1 MLGARARRLAGALT
15 EDGFVAAFERAAQA
29 LRDPATIGP
38 QDTLATLGLDS
49 LGLVEVIFALEEAF
63 GIAIPFNANDPGD
76 SGFDIS
82 SVAGLI
88 GAVEGLLG
96 QKAA

>member
-1 MLGARARRLAGALT
+1 MAAMGDQMNVSAKIIAIIAEQAVLDVADVTLDSRLDA
-15 EDGFVAAFERAAQA
+15 
-29 LRDPATIGP
+29 
-38 QDTLATLGLDS
+38 LGLDS

-63 GIAIPFNANDPGD
+63 DIAIPFNANDPGD

>member
-1 MLGARARRLAGALT
+1 MDTTTKVIDIL
-15 EDGFVAAFERAAQA
+15 AAQA
-29 LRDPATIGP
+29 LRDPASIGLH
-38 QDTLATLGLDS
+38 DTLATLGLDS

-63 GIAIPFNANDPGD
+63 DIAIPFNANDPGD

>member
-1 MLGARARRLAGALT
+1 MDTTTKVIEIL
-15 EDGFVAAFERAAQA
+15 AAQA

-49 LGLVEVIFALEEAF
+49 LGLVALEAAF
-63 GIAIPFNANDPGD
+63 DIAIPFNANDPGD